1 MKRLPFFPWLACAMI
16 ATATTS
22 TSLAAP
28 KATTTEIKALDL
40 EPAQSGFY
48 QDKGK
53 WLAIHPD
60 KHKTASIEF
69 PVQFADGSYNITL
82 HAVGENDG
90 RSNYRISI
98 NGSEVGNFT
107 CPLSKQT
114 FEEGPAYNGTWKN
127 IKINGGDVIKVQAS
141 IASEDG
147 KEYSRARWASLAFA
161 PADDAT
167 RNANAELQKSAPTET
182 SKGPALVQPRQA
194 HGDASA
200 KISGELK
207 QWHKVSLTLD
217 GPFAAEMDNA
227 PNPFTDYN
235 FTVTFTH
242 ESGTP
247 SHKVPGFFAADGN
260 AADSSATAGT
270 KWRAN
275 LSPDKTG
282 TWNYTVSFT
291 QGENAALYGEG
302 TALKPFDGVK
312 GTFKIGASDKSGRD
326 LRSKGRLEYVGGHY
340 LQFAGSKEYF
350 LKAGP
355 DAPETFLAYVDF
367 DNTIGRKQKAPL
379 KSWEPHLKDW
389 KSGDPTWKNGKGKAI
404 IGAINY
410 LSAKG
415 VNAVSFLT
423 YNAGGDGDNIWPFVH
438 RDDKL
443 HYDCSKLDQWTIV
456 LDHAQQIGLYLHFKT
471 QETENDDSKG
481 PGAAQ
486 SLDGGDL
493 GPERRLYYREL
504 VARFGHELAL
514 NWNFGEEN
522 TQTANQQ
529 REAITYVAAT
539 DPYQHLRVI
548 HTYPSQQEKVYEP
561 LLGAKSKLTGAS
573 LQNEWNKA
581 HQRTLK
587 WVTESAKAGTPWVV
601 ANDEQGNASEGVPPD
616 PGYEGFSGTAGKN
629 EHHYDLNDIR
639 KLTLWGNLMAGGQ
652 GVEYY
657 FGYKLPQND
666 LIAQDYRSRD
676 KSWDYAAIALE
687 FFPANQIP
695 FWEMKNA
702 NSLIGNDKSD
712 NSKYCFA
719 KAGEIYLVYLPNG
732 GSTELD
738 LSDATGDFTV
748 HWFNPRTGGP
758 LLKGSVQSIKAGA
771 KTSLGTAPQDPSSDW
786 LAVIRKKA

>member
-1 MKRLPFFPWLACAMI
+1 MKPLPLSHWLACAII
-16 ATATTS
+16 ATTATS
-22 TSLAAP
+22 TSHAAP
-28 KATTTEIKALDL
+28 ESATLEIKAVDL
-40 EPAQSGFY
+40 TPAQSGFY

-60 KHKTASIEF
+60 KHKTAGIEF
-69 PVQFADGSYNITL
+69 PVQFANGSYNLTL
-82 HAVGENDG
+82 HAVGESDG
-90 RSNYRISI
+90 QSNYSVSV
-98 NGSEVGNFT
+98 NGSEVGKFT
-107 CPLSKQT
+107 CPLSKQS
-114 FEEGPAYNGTWKN
+114 FEVGPAYNGTWKN
-127 IKINGGDVIKVQAS
+127 VKIDGGDVIKVQAN
-141 IASEDG
+141 IASADG
-147 KEYSRARWASLAFA
+147 KEYSRARWASLVFESADAATRKANAKLQKKA
-161 PADDAT
+161 PAAK
-167 RNANAELQKSAPTET
+167 N
-182 SKGPALVQPRQA
+182 KGPALVQPRQA
-194 HGDASA
+194 DGDASA
-200 KISGELK
+200 EISGELK
-207 QWHKVSLTLD
+207 QWHKVSLTLN

-227 PNPFTDYN
+227 PNPFTDYD

-260 AADSSATAGT
+260 AAESSASAGT

-282 TWNYTVSFT
+282 TWNYTVSFSK
-291 QGENAALYGEG
+291 GENAAFDGG
-302 TALKPFDGVK
+302 GIALKPFDGVK
-312 GTFKIGASDKSGRD
+312 GTFKVGATDKSGRD
-326 LRSKGRLEYVGGHY
+326 FRSKGRLEYVGGHY

-355 DAPETFLAYVDF
+355 DAPETFLAYLEF
-367 DNTIGRKQKAPL
+367 DNTKGGKKKAPL

-389 KSGDPTWKNGKGKAI
+389 KSGDPTWKDGKGKAI
-404 IGAINY
+404 IGATNY
-410 LSAKG
+410 LSDKG
-415 VNAVSFLT
+415 VNAISFLT

-438 RDDKL
+438 RDDKV

-456 LDHAQQIGLYLHFKT
+456 LDHAQQLGLYLHFKT
-471 QETENDDSKG
+471 QETENDDTKG

-493 GPERRLYYREL
+493 GPERKLYYREL

-522 TQTANQQ
+522 TQTPKQQ
-529 REAITYVAAT
+529 RDQIAYVAKI

-548 HTYPSQQEKVYEP
+548 HTYPDQQKKVYEP

-573 LQNEWNKA
+573 LQNEWSKA
-581 HQRTLK
+581 HQCTLK

-601 ANDEQGNASEGVPPD
+601 ANDEQGSASEGVPPD
-616 PGYEGFSGTAGKN
+616 PGFEGFSGKAGKDK
-629 EHHYDLNDIR
+629 HLYDLNDIR
-639 KLTLWGNLMAGGQ
+639 KLTLWGTLMAGGQ

-695 FWEMKNA
+695 FWEMTNA
-702 NSLIGNDKSD
+702 NSLIANDKND
-712 NSKYCFA
+712 NSKYCLA
-719 KAGEIYLVYLPNG
+719 KAGEVYLVYLPNG
-732 GSTELD
+732 GTSDLD
-738 LSDATGDFTV
+738 LSDVSGKFTV
-748 HWFNPRTGGP
+748 QWFNPRAGGP
-758 LLKGSVQSIKAGA
+758 LLNGSVKSLTGGA
-771 KTSLGTAPQDPSSDW
+771 KASLGTAPKDPSEDW
-786 LAVIRKKA
+786 LAVIRRK